1 MDWCIMPVMDTQIDA
16 QLLLELTRSRINQ
29 RQALIDTLKR
39 KLDERMRENLPVGN
53 LTAAISMAQVFMN
66 DLKELEAV
74 YAVMATEK

>member
-1 MDWCIMPVMDTQIDA
+1 MPVMNTQIDA

-39 KLDERMRENLPVGN
+39 KLDERMKENLPVGN
-53 LTAAISMAQVFMN
+53 LTAAVSMAQVFMN